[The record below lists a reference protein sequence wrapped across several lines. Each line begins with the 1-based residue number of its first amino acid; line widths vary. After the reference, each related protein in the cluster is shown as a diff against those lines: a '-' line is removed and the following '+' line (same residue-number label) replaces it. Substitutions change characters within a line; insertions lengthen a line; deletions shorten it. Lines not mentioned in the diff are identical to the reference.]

1 MSTLNAGGNNNSKVV
16 NFGCRNNIYESEVM
30 QTLLCEHDIKNVLI
44 FNTCA
49 VTKEA
54 ERQSRQAIRKAKR
67 QNPDKKII
75 VTGCA
80 SQINFQ
86 AYNKMPEVDAI
97 IDNAEK
103 NTPDAFKKLASDIQS
118 NTLQK
123 QAISDIMQVKHEP
136 KHDVKIVSF
145 EGRTRGFIQIQ
156 NGCNHRCTFCII
168 PFGRGNSRCVSPKH
182 IIADVEALVNAGYC
196 EVVLTGV
203 DITDY
208 GSDLP
213 DNFNLG
219 KLCKQILT
227 QVPNLPRL
235 RLSSIDVAEIDSDLL
250 DLICY
255 EPRFM
260 PYLHI
265 SLQSGDNLIL
275 KRMKRR
281 HNREMVLEF
290 CAKIRKFR
298 PQVTFGSDIIAGF
311 PTETDAMFMQTKDL
325 LLEAGIIFNHIFS
338 YSPRDGTPAARMPQ
352 VDHAIKKER
361 TKALIEQTKAQQSQ
375 YFASQVGLKHSVLVE
390 LDKIGRAENFIPIY
404 LDLPDNYVNFG
415 KIAQVEVVKF
425 ENSKLFGKIID

>member
-1 MSTLNAGGNNNSKVV
+1 
-16 NFGCRNNIYESEVM
+16 
-30 QTLLCEHDIKNVLI
+30 
-44 FNTCA
+44 
-49 VTKEA
+49 
-54 ERQSRQAIRKAKR
+54 
-67 QNPDKKII
+67 
-75 VTGCA
+75 
-80 SQINFQ
+80 
-86 AYNKMPEVDAI
+86 
-97 IDNAEK
+97 
-103 NTPDAFKKLASDIQS
+103 
-118 NTLQK
+118 
-123 QAISDIMQVKHEP
+123 
-136 KHDVKIVSF
+136 
-145 EGRTRGFIQIQ
+145 
-156 NGCNHRCTFCII
+156 
-168 PFGRGNSRCVSPKH
+168 
-182 IIADVEALVNAGYC
+182 
-196 EVVLTGV
+196 
-203 DITDY
+203 
-208 GSDLP
+208 
-213 DNFNLG
+213 
-219 KLCKQILT
+219 
-227 QVPNLPRL
+227 
-235 RLSSIDVAEIDSDLL
+235 
-250 DLICY
+250 
-255 EPRFM
+255 M

-352 VDHAIKKER
+352 VDHAVKKER